1 MEVSA
6 FFVIFGEK
14 IKKVII
20 MTSDEK
26 FDSLCSWLVLIMF
39 IMPLI
44 CYAPFVCSILH
55 LLGLCHFQFFNNDV
69 MWVYV
74 ALSAIAGT
82 LLVSA
87 ILKFCVITLC
97 NGEMMGYIKRM
108 IFFHH
113 KLKDPSRAK
122 ELYEIFW
129 EEK

>member
-1 MEVSA
+1 
-6 FFVIFGEK
+6 
-14 IKKVII
+14 
-20 MTSDEK
+20 MT
-26 FDSLCSWLVLIMF
+26 DSSETFLGWALLISL
-39 IMPLI
+39 ITSLI
-44 CYAPFVCSILH
+44 CLAPFVCSILH
-55 LLGLCHFQFFNNDV
+55 LLGICHFQCFNNDV

-74 ALSAIAGT
+74 ALSAIAGV
-82 LLVSA
+82 LSLSA

>member
-1 MEVSA
+1 
-6 FFVIFGEK
+6 
-14 IKKVII
+14 

-26 FDSLCSWLVLIMF
+26 FDSLCSWVLLITF
-39 IMPLI
+39 IMSLI
-44 CYAPFVCSILH
+44 CLAPFVCSILH
-55 LLGLCHFQFFNNDV
+55 LLGLCHFQCFNNDV